1 MVKSPMIMHS
11 CALQKKK
18 ICQHSETSRLSS
30 VSTLNTTEKKKKTFV
45 VSKSR
50 GIRQSQTELI
60 ALNHRRSL
68 KGLWPP

>member
-11 CALQKKK
+11 CAQQKKSANTVK
-18 ICQHSETSRLSS
+18 HPDPHLFQLS
-30 VSTLNTTEKKKKTFV
+30 TPLKKKQKTFV
-45 VSKSR
+45 VSKSH